1 MKTKSLKIIALCSA
15 MLLGHSAFGQIMTAS
30 PLLGGPITSFSGTIS
45 MNPSQVVPAAGSLGK
60 TLYDNGTGWISSTN
74 LFNDGSSVGV
84 GTSSPAGKLETR
96 YAGSLKPGLVI
107 TKNLYTT
114 LCIDGNGNP
123 IPCPPEADFL
133 LGRDYTDIPLP
144 GQPNFTTRFFID
156 KDAQMGLNTDVAKG
170 QLTIDGNANS
180 LFFLRTHNGST
191 WLNTQASV
199 GLSTDVGPVGLRF
212 QISSDGGNNFIDV
225 LHLANNGNVGIGTTN
240 PQAKLHVKGTE
251 TIEGEFRILDGSGNT
266 QFKVDQ
272 SGFIRARDLQ
282 IDVDPIP
289 DYVFEPGYD
298 LMSLD
303 KLKGYV
309 AANKHLPKIPSAEE
323 YKDKGGVAVGE
334 LTVKLLE
341 KVEELTLYTLKLNDQ
356 MQELQNENVQLKQQ
370 IQKSK

>member
-1 MKTKSLKIIALCSA
+1 MKTNYLKFIALWPA
-15 MLLGHSAFGQIMTAS
+15 ILLSHSAFGQIMTAS
-30 PLLGGPITSFSGTIS
+30 PILGGPFNTFTGTIS
-45 MNPSQVVPAAGSLGK
+45 LNPSQTVPAAGSLGK
-60 TLYDNGTGWISSTN
+60 TLFDNGTAWISSTN
-74 LFNDGSSVGV
+74 LFNNGTLVGV
-84 GTSSPAGKLETR
+84 GTSSPAGKLEVR
-96 YAGSLKPGLVI
+96 YAGSLNPGLMI

-114 LCIDGNGNP
+114 MCIDGSGNP
-123 IPCPPEADFL
+123 IPCPPEANFL
-133 LGRDYTDIPLP
+133 VGRDYTDIPLP
-144 GQPNFTTRFFID
+144 GQPNYTTRFFIN
-156 KDAQMGLNTDVAKG
+156 KDAQMGLNTDAAKG

-180 LFFLRTHNGST
+180 VYFMRTHNGST

-212 QISSDGGNNFIDV
+212 QISSDGGTNFVDV
-225 LHLANNGNVGIGTTN
+225 LHLANNGNVGMGTTN
-240 PQAKLHVKGTE
+240 PQAKLHVKGSE

-303 KLKGYV
+303 KLKGYL
-309 AANKHLPKIPSAEE
+309 AANKHLPKISSAEE
-323 YKDKGGVAVGE
+323 YKEKGGVAVGE

-356 MQELQNENVQLKQQ
+356 MQELQKQNAQLKQQ
-370 IQKSK
+370 IQETK